1 MRSKFLLILDVFDNQ
16 KWYLKCVFHDDYNIV
31 LNAYFVGIVCSQ
43 GHMTPKALQVGVT
56 TELKLRALV

>member
-1 MRSKFLLILDVFDNQ
+1 MFFIINGGISNVSFIIKLVCF
-16 KWYLKCVFHDDYNIV
+16 DYNIV

-43 GHMTPKALQVGVT
+43 GHMTPKALQVGAT